1 VDEGTLGVHE
11 IELVVH
17 AGEDLGN
24 GGGVGDHATGALH
37 LGEIATGNNGGW
49 LVVDATLEASWAPV
63 DELDGALGLDGS
75 DGSVDILGDDITTI
89 KHAASHV
96 LAMARIALDHLV
108 GGLEAG
114 VGDLSDGELLVVSLL
129 SRDDGGVSHEGK
141 VNTGV
146 RNEVRLELSKI
157 DVESTIEA
165 ERGGDGRNDLTNE
178 TIQVRVGGTLNVE
191 VATADIVEGLVVDHE
206 GTVGVLEGGVGG
218 ENRVVRLDNSR
229 GHLGSGVDGELEL
242 GLLAVV
248 YGETLHEEG
257 GETRTRTTTEGVE
270 EEKALETG
278 TLVSELAG
286 PVENEVDNLL
296 TNGVVT
302 TGVVVGGVFLTGNE
316 LLGVEELAV
325 GTGADL
331 IDHSGLEIDKDTTGN
346 VLAGAR
352 LGKEGVER
360 VITATDCLVAG
371 HLTIRLDTVLEA
383 VKLPAGITGLDTS
396 LSDVDRDTFAHD

>member
-1 VDEGTLGVHE
+1 
-11 IELVVH
+11 
-17 AGEDLGN
+17 
-24 GGGVGDHATGALH
+24 
-37 LGEIATGNNGGW
+37 
-49 LVVDATLEASWAPV
+49 
-63 DELDGALGLDGS
+63 
-75 DGSVDILGDDITTI
+75 
-89 KHAASHV
+89 
-96 LAMARIALDHLV
+96 MARVALDHLV

-157 DVESTIEA
+157 HVESTIEA
-165 ERGGDGRNDLTNE
+165 ERGGDGGDDLTNE
-178 TIQVRVGGTLNVE
+178 TIQVRVGGALNVE
-191 VATADIVEGLVVDHE
+191 VATADIVKGLVVDHE

-218 ENRVVRLDNSR
+218 ENRVVRLDNSG
-229 GHLGSGVDGELEL
+229 GHLGSRVHGELEL
-242 GLLAVV
+242 GLFAVV

-278 TLVSELAG
+278 TLVRELAG